1 MRWLSERA
9 SSNLPPNEI
18 QLLQDSIW
26 AIKRERNSADGL
38 STYDRYVVIHAA
50 AMGKLTPY
58 QNDIVGFRGR
68 NAAHRG
74 PVFLPWHREFL
85 RRFEQDLQRVSG
97 EPNLS
102 LPYWKW
108 DNDQLDPDSSRVW
121 DVIGPI
127 GPREDDF
134 QVLSGPFPFDWDNP
148 RDPTNWM
155 IVDALGRPDGPLIR
169 TCGWS
174 QNPEVPRRTLPSTA
188 DIAWAKSLVEYDSD
202 PWSAASGLLDQGSSF
217 RNALEGFIVN
227 TTTGPRLGNGLHN
240 RVHNWMQG
248 SMGPGTSPNDP
259 IFFLHHAYV
268 DKLWADWEAVHPNA
282 YLPISNGP
290 LGHNWSDALYPWN
303 GVDAPEIVTVQ
314 ASTDPGA
321 TVYVEET

>member
-1 MRWLSERA
+1 MAVRKSIV
-9 SSNLPPNEI
+9 NLLPDEI
-18 QLLQDSIW
+18 KLLQDSIW

-38 STYDRYVVIHAA
+38 STYDRYVVIHVA

-58 QNDIVGFRGR
+58 QADVVGFRGR

-85 RRFEQDLQRVSG
+85 RRFERDLERVSG
-97 EPNLS
+97 DPNLG

-108 DNDQLDPDSSRVW
+108 DNDEPDPDSSKVW
-121 DVIGPI
+121 GVIGPI
-127 GPREDDF
+127 GQRDDFF
-134 QVLSGPFPFDWDNP
+134 QVLSGPFAFDWNNP
-148 RDPTNWM
+148 LDPSNWM

-169 TCGWS
+169 TGGWS
-174 QNPEVPRRTLPSTA
+174 PDPAVPRRPLPNTD
-188 DIAWAKSLVEYDSD
+188 DITWAKSFADYDSQ
-202 PWSAASGLLDQGSSF
+202 PWSEVSGLVGAGTSF
-217 RNALEGFIVN
+217 RNALEGFIVD
-227 TTTGPRLGNGLHN
+227 TPTGPQLGNGLHN

-259 IFFLHHAYV
+259 LFFLHHTYV
-268 DKLWADWEAVHPNA
+268 DKLWADWEAANPDA
-282 YLPISNGP
+282 YLPIANGP

-303 GVDAPEIVTVQ
+303 GVDTPDIVTVQ
-314 ASTDPGA
+314 AAADAGS